1 MDTDT
6 SSTESGYA
14 DVPTRPM
21 RVKVLYSFDEDNK
34 TNCLARLPNT
44 LQIPAVAINDTA
56 QVGVID
62 LQQCIHAVTSASPE
76 LISRLSEGDYTVYA
90 YDYSE
95 EDTPSVG
102 QGMLS
107 SALAAATAGAD
118 SEKAM
123 ITGRVCKNMQA
134 LFSNGVKETLEV
146 KLRLVPVRRSA
157 ISAAAKS
164 SSPATTAGFDPNAWN
179 SSQQQNRLQQQMSS
193 YFDLDPS
200 RMESQNDLGLVDE
213 MFGLGS
219 GGTGVASGPQM
230 MGGAGIAETP
240 TDPTYGYNPAFSHSA
255 PGSRAGSPMMGPESN
270 TFNEHLRHQSFSVNA
285 PNFADHS
292 RPGSRASV
300 RSEVHSSRHQ
310 RQPSTQSLPHHE
322 LQSQPDIYYNEDGQS
337 RKRAKVIQTDWHGR
351 STFGPRSGDLRV
363 TAATAHSMH
372 MHRPIAKRSGAPGA
386 DLEPP
391 PRAPTP
397 VPAMDP
403 MLRQQRISQ
412 PAASRSFLRQ
422 ASTFTADSDFL
433 SDADQFSDAMM
444 SSPDDASPNNSLGAD
459 GTPQDIPSSPPVLMG
474 GSYAEPSSPRLPVFP
489 SARPPDS
496 GYMSEPRLNDDRFVN
511 GFEYDDE
518 NRSPDAM
525 DYEIAAQYHAR
536 VSTVRPS
543 ARKDDAIPQLP
554 PSYTSDLLTS
564 DMNVNLERPG
574 DMTQLPQKMLYSAG
588 AGRYRPGVQRPRQLE
603 LKSFNGHNPGQSTQP
618 ATVIGMQSQ
627 TVRPASTSSRRSSLA
642 LPAHVLPPPSTE
654 QNLPTTEGPPQQ
666 PKAKR
671 KYTKRARTVTAASD
685 AGSPAPS
692 DTEGCKSKR
701 SGSGVPRGQKIQE
714 RLETAVANNK
724 MPEFCSHCGA
734 IETPTWR
741 KLYVRY
747 FTGSPSPLDS
757 CEGEGET
764 VAVESV
770 TQDPAT
776 NEITQ
781 YLIRKSIK
789 RGKAFP
795 PGDGFNS
802 VTVCNP
808 CGLWFN
814 KFRCMRPEE
823 KWAYTTFKRRSR
835 QSQQPG
841 GTSGDGPVT
850 DGAEPQSDAFFYTDQ
865 AGPEDV
871 ADQVGGGDIAQG
883 GRPPATTQTQRSAP
897 TRPRANSLQPVVRR
911 RSGGGM
917 NASQLDAALTRAV
930 QSSPPFRGS
939 QHSPIEISDT
949 TPRPT
954 RRLLFPSPRRDGEV
968 KSLDDNGQASLN
980 ATPPSGKGS
989 GSNTLSSLK
998 GGTSAEDTNFNVFDA
1013 FLLDKENMEPGLDL
1027 DDDLMHLFQG
1037 SPTAMFKTPRKTP
1050 TKTGTTPRS
1059 PQTHLD
1065 DLLKPTTPS
1074 SRKRKPL
1081 SPNPNAAN
1089 NPTASTNDFMTS
1101 PSSSRYF
1108 LRSTP
1113 SRQDR
1118 TPARASQTAVAALN
1132 DMTPFSRHIAQMLTE
1147 ATESVDNGGGAAALS
1162 TPSRALDFGD
1172 LPTFSTPGKNLV
1184 EMDWSGVEEMLSS
1197 EFAAFEGGDGGGDG
1211 GAVGS

>member
-240 TDPTYGYNPAFSHSA
+240 TDPTYGYNPAFSHSP

-351 STFGPRSGDLRV
+351 SSFGPRSGDLRV

-397 VPAMDP
+397 VPAMNP

-525 DYEIAAQYHAR
+525 DHEIAAQYHAR

-939 QHSPIEISDT
+939 QHSPIEISDI

-1211 GAVGS
+1211 GAAGS

>member
-240 TDPTYGYNPAFSHSA
+240 TDPTYGYNPAFSHSP

-270 TFNEHLRHQSFSVNA
+270 TSNEHLRHQSFSVNA

-351 STFGPRSGDLRV
+351 SSFGPRSGDLRV

-397 VPAMDP
+397 VPAMNP

-525 DYEIAAQYHAR
+525 DHEIAAQYHAR

-543 ARKDDAIPQLP
+543 ARKDDAISQLP

-939 QHSPIEISDT
+939 QHSPIKISDI

-1211 GAVGS
+1211 GAAGS

>member
-6 SSTESGYA
+6 SGNENGYA

-21 RVKVLYSFDEDNK
+21 RVKVLYSFDQDNK

-62 LQQCIHAVTSASPE
+62 LQQCIQAVTSASPE

-179 SSQQQNRLQQQMSS
+179 SSLQQNRLQQQMNS
-193 YFDLDPS
+193 YFDFEPS
-200 RMESQNDLGLVDE
+200 RTESQNDMGMVDE

-230 MGGAGIAETP
+230 MGGVGIAETP
-240 TDPTYGYNPAFSHSA
+240 TDPTYGYNPAFPHSA

-270 TFNEHLRHQSFSVNA
+270 TFNQHLRHQSFSVNA

-300 RSEVHSSRHQ
+300 RSEVQSSRHQ
-310 RQPSTQSLPHHE
+310 RQPSTQSLPQQE
-322 LQSQPDIYYNEDGQS
+322 LQAQTDLYYNEDGQS

-351 STFGPRSGDLRV
+351 SSFGPRSGNLRV
-363 TAATAHSMH
+363 TAATAHSVH
-372 MHRPIAKRSGAPGA
+372 MHRPIARRSGAPGA

-397 VPAMDP
+397 VPQMNP
-403 MLRQQRISQ
+403 MLLQQRMSQ
-412 PAASRSFLRQ
+412 PAAPRSFLRQ

-433 SDADQFSDAMM
+433 SDADHFSDAMM
-444 SSPDDASPNNSLGAD
+444 SSPDDESPNNSVTAD
-459 GTPQDIPSSPPVLMG
+459 GTPQDIPSSPPILMG
-474 GSYAEPSSPRLPVFP
+474 VSYAEPSSPRLPVFP

-496 GYMSEPRLNDDRFVN
+496 GYMSEPRLNDDKFLN

-525 DYEIAAQYHAR
+525 DHEIAAQYHAR
-536 VSTVRPS
+536 ISTVQPPTRN
-543 ARKDDAIPQLP
+543 DDATSQLP
-554 PSYTSDLLTS
+554 PTYPSDALTS
-564 DMNVNLERPG
+564 DMNVNLEVPG
-574 DMTQLPQKMLYSAG
+574 DMAQLPQKMLYSAG
-588 AGRYRPGVQRPRQLE
+588 VGRYRPGGHGPRQLE
-603 LKSFNGHNPGQSTQP
+603 LVPSSGQIPGQSTHP
-618 ATVIGMQSQ
+618 ATAIGMQSQ
-627 TVRPASTSSRRSSLA
+627 TARPALTSSRRSSLA
-642 LPAHVLPPPSTE
+642 LPANVLPPPPTGNS
-654 QNLPTTEGPPQQ
+654 LSTTEGAPQR

-692 DTEGCKSKR
+692 DTEGSKSKR

-714 RLETAVANNK
+714 RLETAVANNEL
-724 MPEFCSHCGA
+724 PEYCSHCGA

-764 VAVESV
+764 VVVESV
-770 TQDPAT
+770 AQDPAT

-781 YLIRKSIK
+781 YVIRKSIK

-795 PGDGFNS
+795 PGDGFKS

-814 KFRCMRPEE
+814 KFRCMRPKE

-841 GTSGDGPVT
+841 GTSGDGPAN
-850 DGAEPQSDAFFYTDQ
+850 DGVEPQSDAFFFTDP
-865 AGPEDV
+865 AGPDDV
-871 ADQVGGGDIAQG
+871 ADEVVGGDIAQG
-883 GRPPATTQTQRSAP
+883 GGPAAIARTQRSVT
-897 TRPRANSLQPVVRR
+897 TRPRANSLQPVIRR

-939 QHSPIEISDT
+939 QQSPIEISDI

-980 ATPPSGKGS
+980 ATPPSKGS

-998 GGTSAEDTNFNVFDA
+998 GGTSNEDTNFNVFDA

-1059 PQTHLD
+1059 PQSQLD
-1065 DLLKPTTPS
+1065 HLLKPTTPS

-1089 NPTASTNDFMTS
+1089 NPTATTNDFMTS

-1118 TPARASQTAVAALN
+1118 TPARASQTAVALN

-1147 ATESVDNGGGAAALS
+1147 ASESVDNGGAAALS

-1172 LPTFSTPGKNLV
+1172 LPTFSTPGKNLA
-1184 EMDWSGVEEMLSS
+1184 EMDWSGVEDMLSS
-1197 EFAAFEGGDGGGDG
+1197 EFAAFDGGDGGGDG
-1211 GAVGS
+1211 GGGGQ

>member
-574 DMTQLPQKMLYSAG
+574 DMTQLPQKMLY
-588 AGRYRPGVQRPRQLE
+588 
-603 LKSFNGHNPGQSTQP
+603 K
-618 ATVIGMQSQ
+618 
-627 TVRPASTSSRRSSLA
+627 
-642 LPAHVLPPPSTE
+642 
-654 QNLPTTEGPPQQ
+654 
-666 PKAKR
+666 
-671 KYTKRARTVTAASD
+671 
-685 AGSPAPS
+685 
-692 DTEGCKSKR
+692 
-701 SGSGVPRGQKIQE
+701 